1 MLNSNKTNP
10 MKYIFTVLIAILFWS
25 ACSYNVRVVSVS
37 SPILQ
42 NDTLLRHANDT
53 FEIVYNLFDENGLVS
68 FSIHNKYN
76 TPLYV
81 DWKRSAFITGTQ
93 KQDYW
98 QDEAVMYI
106 VTEGRTLQWLRFY
119 GNTYHH
125 SFGIISKPEQI
136 TFIPPN
142 TTVTMARFR
151 ISGNLTDTGL
161 KAQKVNRTYKKGT
174 TKIRVKN
181 YVEADSPLSFR
192 NFLTL
197 SLKHDFSEEFY
208 VDHKFWVN
216 EITEMLDQQF
226 KGPLVYVAGPSGF
239 LETDFTYP
247 YSQPNRFYIN
257 LLSGQ

>member
-1 MLNSNKTNP
+1 
-10 MKYIFTVLIAILFWS
+10 MKYIFTVLIAALFCNS
-25 ACSYNVRVVSVS
+25 CSYNVRVVSVS

-42 NDTLLRHANDT
+42 NDTLLRQANDT

-93 KQDYW
+93 KYDYW
-98 QDEAVMYI
+98 EDKAEAYI
-106 VTEGRTLQWLRFY
+106 VTSGRTLQWLRIY
-119 GNTYHH
+119 GDTYYQ
-125 SFGIISKPEQI
+125 SYGIISKPEQI
-136 TFIPPN
+136 SFIPPN

-151 ISGNLTDTGL
+151 ISGNLIDTGL
-161 KAQKVNRTYKKGT
+161 KAQQVNKTYKKGT
-174 TKIRVKN
+174 TKIHVKN
-181 YVEADSPLSFR
+181 YVEANSPLSFR

-216 EITEMLDQQF
+216 EITEMPDKQF
-226 KGPLVYVAGPSGF
+226 NGPAVYVKEENGF
-239 LETDFTYP
+239 MQTDYTYP